1 MLKTKEYLKLIRVKH
16 YLKNLLIFLPLLFSS
31 NLFDFKKFI
40 TILFGFFA
48 FSFTCSIVYVLN
60 DLMDL
65 EKDKIHS
72 KKKNRPLASGK
83 ITKFEAIITIF
94 ILVFLIMLISFFN
107 EFNLISISILLLYLF
122 MNILYSIKLKDIPI
136 IDVFILTIGFI
147 LRVIFGGKLIDVQ
160 ISNWLYLT
168 IMYIS
173 FYLALG
179 KRRNEIEKYSKT
191 RKVLK
196 YYNKSFLD
204 KNMYMFLSIGIV
216 FYSLWTIDVNTA
228 IDSNYLIYTVPLVML
243 ILMRYS
249 MIIESDSDGDPIE
262 VVFSDKMLL
271 LGILFYGV
279 SMLFIMYLI

>member
-1 MLKTKEYLKLIRVKH
+1 M
-16 YLKNLLIFLPLLFSS
+16 S
-31 NLFDFKKFI
+31 
-40 TILFGFFA
+40 
-48 FSFTCSIVYVLN
+48 
-60 DLMDL
+60 
-65 EKDKIHS
+65 
-72 KKKNRPLASGK
+72 
-83 ITKFEAIITIF
+83 
-94 ILVFLIMLISFFN
+94 
-107 EFNLISISILLLYLF
+107 
-122 MNILYSIKLKDIPI
+122 
-136 IDVFILTIGFI
+136 
-147 LRVIFGGKLIDVQ
+147 
-160 ISNWLYLT
+160 
-168 IMYIS
+168 IS

-271 LGILFYGV
+271 LGILIYGI

>member
-1 MLKTKEYLKLIRVKH
+1 MLKAKEYLKLIRVKH
-16 YLKNLLIFLPLLFSS
+16 YLKNFLIFLPLLFSS
-31 NLFDFKKFI
+31 NLFDTKKFI
-40 TILFGFFA
+40 TTLCGFFA
-48 FSFTCSIVYVLN
+48 FSFTCSIVYILN
-60 DLMDL
+60 DLKDV
-65 EKDKIHS
+65 EKDKLHS
-72 KKKNRPLASGK
+72 KKKGRPLASGK

-94 ILVFLIMLISFFN
+94 ILLFLIMLISFFN
-107 EFNLISISILLLYLF
+107 KFNFISIIILAIYLL

-147 LRVIFGGKLIDVQ
+147 LRVIFGGELIDVQ

-168 IMYIS
+168 IMSIS